1 MKKNNNG
8 EDIFIDTEKWLEM
21 KSSRKQ
27 EEKMKKIEDKIR
39 QRCMRRNG
47 SKDDHDL
54 EGFFVAA
61 TIGSIGFTL
70 LTYSIVTVLKTT
82 KEISKFSLGDILT
95 GMNTLK

>member
-47 SKDDHDL
+47 SKDDHYL
-54 EGFFVAA
+54 EGFFVFFF
-61 TIGSIGFTL
+61 GSIGFAL